1 MRAVSALY
9 LPLAASVA
17 LAHYTF
23 PDLIVNGQTSS
34 DYQYVRLTTNHYSS
48 SPVTDV
54 TSSDM
59 TCYAD
64 PSHPVTSTAT
74 VAAGSVVGF
83 TVAPDVYHP
92 GPLLFYMAKVPAG
105 QTAASFD
112 GSGSVWF
119 KVYQNAATITSSSIS
134 WPSGMTT
141 VSVTIPACLS
151 SGDYLIRVEHVAL
164 HSASTV
170 GGAQLYIACG
180 QLTVTGGG
188 STAGGPTVA
197 IPGAYSPND
206 PGLLINIYY
215 PIPASYTP
223 PGPAVFVCGASQ
235 PTTKSSATTLK
246 TTTKSTTTVATTPVA
261 TTTKSTTAVVTTKAT
276 TTTTT
281 KPVTSATTTS
291 PPPKTTTGGTGGTQS
306 QYGQCGGTGWT
317 GPTACTSP
325 FKCTVENTY
334 YSQCI

>member
-1 MRAVSALY
+1 MKTTQALY
-9 LPLAASVA
+9 LPLAASLA

-23 PDLIVNGQTSS
+23 PDLIFNGQTSS

-64 PSHPVTSTAT
+64 PSHPSTSTAT

-83 TVAPDVYHP
+83 TVSPDVYHP
-92 GPLLFYMAKVPAG
+92 GPLLFYMAKVPSG

-119 KVYQNAATITSSSIS
+119 KIYQNDATITSSSIS

-141 VSVTIPACLS
+141 VSVTIPSCIPA
-151 SGDYLIRVEHVAL
+151 GDYLIRVEHIAL

-215 PIPASYTP
+215 PIPSSYTP
-223 PGPAVFVCGASQ
+223 PGPAVFKCGASQ
-235 PTTKSSATTLK
+235 PTTTLK
-246 TTTKSTTTVATTPVA
+246 TTTKSTTTPAAPPT
-261 TTTKSTTAVVTTKAT
+261 TTKAT
-276 TTTTT
+276 TVMTTTKTTTT
-281 KPVTSATTTS
+281 PVMTTPRTTTAAS
-291 PPPKTTTGGTGGTQS
+291 TGGQP
-306 QYGQCGGTGWT
+306 QYAQCGGIGWT
-317 GPTACTSP
+317 GSTTCASP
-325 FKCTVENTY
+325 FKCTSENAY
-334 YSQCI
+334 YSQCL

>member
-1 MRAVSALY
+1 MKTTQILY

-23 PDLIVNGQTSS
+23 PDLIFGGKTSS
-34 DYQYVRLTTNHYSS
+34 DYQYVRLTTNHYSNA
-48 SPVTDV
+48 PVTDV

-64 PSHPVTSTAT
+64 PSHPSTSTAT
-74 VAAGSVVGF
+74 VAAGSTVGF
-83 TVAPDVYHP
+83 TVNPDVYHP
-92 GPLLFYMAKVPAG
+92 GPLLFYMAKVPSG

-119 KVYQNAATITSSSIS
+119 KIYQNSATITSSSIS

-141 VSVTIPACLS
+141 VSVTIPSCIE
-151 SGDYLIRVEHVAL
+151 SGDYLLRVEHIAL

-197 IPGAYSPND
+197 IPGAYSATD
-206 PGLLINIYY
+206 PGLLLNIYY
-215 PIPASYTP
+215 PIPSSYTP
-223 PGPAVFVCGASQ
+223 PGPPVFQCGAQ
-235 PTTKSSATTLK
+235 QQQTTLK
-246 TTTKSTTTVATTPVA
+246 TTTKATTTAQRPTTTPVVVV
-261 TTTKSTTAVVTTKAT
+261 TTKSTTK
-276 TTTTT
+276 
-281 KPVTSATTTS
+281 STTTS
-291 PPPKTTTGGTGGTQS
+291 PPARTTTPIVDGQPQYAQCGGQGWTGGTTCQ
-306 QYGQCGGTGWT
+306 
-317 GPTACTSP
+317 AN
-325 FKCTVENTY
+325 FKCNAINPY
-334 YSQCI
+334 YSQCL